1 VKRILLRSGKDPWV
15 RLSPETTFSTNVYGG
30 NSGNLLFSYASHRL
44 LTRSDTQVVSRGLG
58 LRGERPERVN
68 EQFDHVVL
76 PMANSFRRGFLR
88 QLEILTALIEGL
100 TVPVTILSIGMQ
112 AEVGEEARPHP
123 GVDDAVRRF
132 VSAVLDR
139 SPSIGVR
146 GELTAD
152 YLRRLG
158 FRDVEVIGCPSMFLH
173 GPDVR
178 VEKRTETLDRTAR
191 VSFSVTPRVG
201 EMAPVIGRHVGRFRN
216 LRYVPQDHETL
227 GLMLWGTALADF
239 PEPSPLPFH
248 PSHALFRDDRARFF
262 VDPEPWIAYE
272 RTMDF
277 AFGDRIHGNVAAV
290 LAGTPALLLAHDTRT
305 LELARHHGIPYRMVT
320 DVAPHED
327 ATHFYEQAD
336 YSAFNAGHPERWRH
350 FESYLHR
357 QGLQHSIDEP
367 DQLERYDARV
377 AAAALPGPVHAIT
390 RAPKKHPLDRT
401 DWLYRELGRRGEQI
415 DELRAAND
423 ELTQR
428 LAALETRFTG
438 SIARRAS
445 RLIRRQAAAPVAPRD

>member
-1 VKRILLRSGKDPWV
+1 MKRILLRSGKDPWV
-15 RLSPETTFSTNVYGG
+15 HLSPETTYSTNVYGG

-44 LTRSDTQVVSRGLG
+44 LSRSDTTVVSRGLG
-58 LRGERPERVN
+58 LRGERPGRVN

-88 QLEILTALIEGL
+88 QLDILTTLIEGL

-112 AEVGEEARPHP
+112 AEVGEDARPNP
-123 GVDDAVRRF
+123 VVDDAVRRF

-178 VEKRTETLDRTAR
+178 VEKPTETIDRHAR

-227 GLMLWGTALADF
+227 GLMLWGTRIADF
-239 PEPSPLPFH
+239 PDPDPMPFH
-248 PSHALFRDDRARFF
+248 PSHPVFRDDLARFF

-272 RTMDF
+272 RTIDF

-305 LELARHHGIPYRMVT
+305 LELARYHGIPHRMVT
-320 DVAPHED
+320 DVQPHED

-336 YSAFNAGHPERWRH
+336 YTAFNAGHPERWRH

-357 QGLQHSIDEP
+357 HGLQHSLDDP
-367 DQLERYDARV
+367 GQLERYDARV
-377 AAAALPGPVHAIT
+377 AAAALPGPVHAVT

-401 DWLYRELGRRGEQI
+401 DWLYRELGRRGDEI
-415 DELRAAND
+415 DALRAAND
-423 ELTQR
+423 ELTHR
-428 LAALETRFTG
+428 LTALETRFAG
-438 SIARRAS
+438 SMARRAS